1 MSDSRRSAPQP
12 TGAEQQVSAQGEA
25 APGDNGVVLR
35 RLLAVA
41 TLTPAQAA
49 VLARDLAD
57 ELALLATHGR
67 LPDGVDDRSV
77 LVTGHGQL
85 RVMASAPDSRD
96 GESSGDAAP
105 DPLPPVRAAVGLIR
119 QLDGNVRG
127 AGPTVRIL
135 ARVDEAADLAEL
147 ASRVRDAAGQLV
159 GDQQHRVR
167 QEIAAAVAAITGN
180 RHGAE
185 PARPAGAPT
194 SWRPSNRHAWHR
206 RRRSPWRSIL
216 VVLLLIAVAGAVW
229 WGAPRA
235 WPELQRGWDS
245 LFAAD
250 PPPRQ
255 IVPLPEVPAAD
266 AEDAGAEAADE
277 GGEARP
283 ADVEP
288 PAPESAGPVTGVTID
303 REAGPCR
310 PDAHCVV
317 RVQVDLE
324 RAGAARRVDWEIH
337 IVDRCTDEVQTRPGV
352 TVTAQPGWTQVWGN
366 SAIDLPSGTA
376 LAIVAVTDSPASAA
390 SSPLLVP
397 ADGTC

>member
-25 APGDNGVVLR
+25 APGDNGVALR

-85 RVMASAPDSRD
+85 RVMASTDSRD
-96 GESSGDAAP
+96 GESSGYAVP

-127 AGPTVRIL
+127 DGPTVRSL

-147 ASRVRDAAGQLV
+147 AGRVQDAAKQLV

-167 QEIAAAVAAITGN
+167 QEIAAAVMAITGN
-180 RHGAE
+180 RYGAE

-194 SWRPSNRHAWHR
+194 SWRPSSRHAWHR
-206 RRRSPWRSIL
+206 RRRGPWRSML
-216 VVLLLIAVAGAVW
+216 AVLLLIALAGAVW

-255 IVPLPEVPAAD
+255 LFPLPDVPAGD
-266 AEDAGAEAADE
+266 AEDAGDEAADE
-277 GGEARP
+277 DVEARP

-288 PAPESAGPVTGVTID
+288 PAPESAGPVTGVSID
-303 REAGPCR
+303 REGGPCL
-310 PDAHCVV
+310 PDEHCVV

-324 RAGAARRVDWEIH
+324 RAGTARRVDWEIH
-337 IVDRCTDEVQTRPGV
+337 IVDRCTDEVQTRQGV